1 MYEVE
6 FTAEA
11 EDDLVDLSKT
21 VAQRVLKR
29 IRWLAEN
36 FEVITPVPFNR

>member
-11 EDDLVDLSKT
+11 EDDLADLSKT

-36 FEVITPVPFNR
+36 IAAGQRV